1 MFIKV
6 CVDKLKRE
14 IELYGCFF
22 DFLDEEEEEEEISV
36 KIEDIIIKD
45 KVKGKKSK
53 VVVKVGFFKYQWGI
67 MKFFGLFDEEI
78 VKFFEVEYW
87 FDYFLLLVIQDL
99 KRMGLKVDWCCF
111 FIIIDVNFYYDLFVR
126 W

>member
-1 MFIKV
+1 MKGKCCLFFFGLYCIGMFIKV

-53 VVVKVGFFKYQWGI
+53 VVVKVGFFKY
-67 MKFFGLFDEEI
+67 
-78 VKFFEVEYW
+78 
-87 FDYFLLLVIQDL
+87 
-99 KRMGLKVDWCCF
+99 
-111 FIIIDVNFYYDLFVR
+111 
-126 W
+126 